1 MRDTLLTFLSTAI
14 TGTDFSVTQ
23 ELPYN
28 GDGAPLFLKNL
39 KRVYV
44 DQDQTSQD
52 PLLDVLNSSGQ
63 VVAETVTNTVTVV
76 VDAKVLPSG
85 YTTLVNQ
92 IRSARLD
99 PAITGFSQKSTA
111 VSTEYNGAHLVTE
124 FVFNFTKLIVN
135 N

>member
-1 MRDTLLTFLSTAI
+1 MRDTLLTFLTTAI

-39 KRVYV
+39 KKVYV

-52 PLLDVLNSSGQ
+52 PLLDVLDASGQ

-85 YTTLVNQ
+85 YATLVSQ
-92 IRSARLD
+92 IKSSRLD
-99 PAITGFSQKSTA
+99 PAITGFQQKSTD
-111 VSTEYNGAHLVTE
+111 VSTEYNTDRLVTE

-135 N
+135 

>member
-1 MRDTLLTFLSTAI
+1 MRDTLLTFLTTAI

-39 KRVYV
+39 KKVYV

-52 PLLDVLNSSGQ
+52 PLLDVLDASGQ

-85 YTTLVNQ
+85 YATMVSQ
-92 IRSARLD
+92 IKSARLD
-99 PAITGFSQKSTA
+99 PAITGFQQKSTD
-111 VSTEYNGAHLVTE
+111 VSTEYNTDRLVTE

-135 N
+135 

>member
-1 MRDTLLTFLSTAI
+1 MRDTLLTFLTTAI

-39 KRVYV
+39 KKVYV

-52 PLLDVLNSSGQ
+52 PLLDVLDASGQ

-85 YTTLVNQ
+85 YATLVSQ
-92 IRSARLD
+92 IKSARLD
-99 PAITGFSQKSTA
+99 PAITGFQQKSTD
-111 VSTEYNGAHLVTE
+111 VSTEYNTDRLVTE

-135 N
+135 

>member
-1 MRDTLLTFLSTAI
+1 MRSTLLTFLGTAI

-23 ELPYN
+23 ELPYE

-39 KRVYV
+39 KKVYV

-52 PLLDVLNSSGQ
+52 PLLDVLDASGQ

-76 VDAKVLPSG
+76 VDAKILPSG
-85 YTTLVNQ
+85 YSTLVDQ
-92 IRSARLD
+92 IKSARLD
-99 PAITGFSQKSTA
+99 PAITGFQQKSTD
-111 VSTEYNGAHLVTE
+111 VSTEFNADRLVTE

-135 N
+135 

>member
-1 MRDTLLTFLSTAI
+1 MRDTLLTFLQSAV
-14 TGTDFSVTQ
+14 TGDFAVTT

-39 KRVYV
+39 KKVYV

-52 PLLDVLNSSGQ
+52 PLLDVLDNNGQ
-63 VVAETVTNTVTVV
+63 IVQETVQNTVTVV

-85 YTTLVNQ
+85 YANMVSQ

-99 PAITGFSQKSTA
+99 PAITGFNQKSTD
-111 VSTEYNGAHLVTE
+111 VSTEYSADHLVTE

>member
-1 MRDTLLTFLSTAI
+1 MRDTLLTFLTTAI

-39 KRVYV
+39 KKVYV

-52 PLLDVLNSSGQ
+52 PLLDVLDASGQ
-63 VVAETVTNTVTVV
+63 VVAETVTNTVTGV

-85 YTTLVNQ
+85 YATLVSQ
-92 IRSARLD
+92 IKSARLD
-99 PAITGFSQKSTA
+99 PAITGFQQKSTD
-111 VSTEYNGAHLVTE
+111 VSTEYNTDRLVTE

-135 N
+135 

>member
-1 MRDTLLTFLSTAI
+1 MRSTLLTFLGTVI

-23 ELPYN
+23 ELPYE

-39 KRVYV
+39 KKVYV

-76 VDAKVLPSG
+76 VDAKILPSG
-85 YTTLVNQ
+85 YSTLVDQ
-92 IRSARLD
+92 IKSARLD
-99 PAITGFSQKSTA
+99 PAITGFQQKSTD
-111 VSTEYNGAHLVTE
+111 VSTEFNADRLVTE

-135 N
+135 